1 MAKEGATSFYKGLQP
16 TLLAVAPFIGLQQAS
31 YDLYKQVFIDSGYFK
46 PSVGLFLGCGA
57 VAGLT
62 AQAIVYPLDVVRRRI
77 QLNKIPDKKAIQ
89 IASTKPGQGLRLYTW
104 LALQSVITEGGARSL
119 YAGIFPTMLKVAP
132 AVAVSVVVRDYI
144 LGRLD

>member
-1 MAKEGATSFYKGLQP
+1 M
-16 TLLAVAPFIGLQQAS
+16 
-31 YDLYKQVFIDSGYFK
+31 
-46 PSVGLFLGCGA
+46 
-57 VAGLT
+57 
-62 AQAIVYPLDVVRRRI
+62 
-77 QLNKIPDKKAIQ
+77 Q